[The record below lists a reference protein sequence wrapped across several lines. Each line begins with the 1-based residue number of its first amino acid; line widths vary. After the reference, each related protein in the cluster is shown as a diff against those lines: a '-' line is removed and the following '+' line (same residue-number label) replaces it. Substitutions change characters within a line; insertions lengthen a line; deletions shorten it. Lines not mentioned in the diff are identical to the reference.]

1 MGGLGYKIFL
11 KQTIANR
18 DASLQ
23 PTYTQV
29 MRNVVTAAQT
39 YTMCQLSFSDLK
51 IGNIINHKE

>member
-1 MGGLGYKIFL
+1 MGGLGYKIFFK

-29 MRNVVTAAQT
+29 MRNVVTAGQT
-39 YTMCQLSFSDLK
+39 YILVCPVYVSTVVF
-51 IGNIINHKE
+51 